1 MRNRLADKGVA
12 VVTIKHGFVDTPM
25 TATHRKNALFATAPA
40 VARRIVEHLERRQ
53 GTAYVPGYWAPI
65 MGVVR
70 GLPEPLFQRLG
81 FLSGR

>member
-1 MRNRLADKGVA
+1 MRVSTFKLGP
-12 VVTIKHGFVDTPM
+12 VDTPM